1 VELDEVAALDVPV
14 RLLELRVEIERV
26 GEPRVQTLDELLA

>member
-1 VELDEVAALDVPV
+1 MSRRRAEARH
-14 RLLELRVEIERV
+14 RLSEFLRLEIERV